1 MFIMEKFIT
10 GLGVF
15 TVTLGIILLASFITA
30 YPAMLLW
37 NWLMPTIFGLTTL
50 TFWQTLGLIILA
62 HIIFPKSSS
71 NKN

>member
-1 MFIMEKFIT
+1 MEKFLT
-10 GLGVF
+10 GLGVLIGAF
-15 TVTLGIILLASFITA
+15 TLILIAALITA

-50 TFWQTLGLIILA
+50 TFWQTLGLIILV
-62 HIIFPKSSS
+62 HIVFPKSSS